1 MIKRTKKYL
10 IISSLIVLTSVY
22 SQVDPYVFNNFDTA
36 EHATDQGENAYWT
49 YYDES
54 ASAMN
59 FSSLAWYDQ
68 LDLGNTSPVMDWSY
82 SIVADLAWGEG
93 FTGLLKFYDQAIDLS
108 AHNYLSFKVYNLVQ
122 PQNETVSFRVCL
134 FDASEATSW
143 TSRDDVEVWYAFFEG
158 TECVVN
164 ASPEEGWVEYKIPL
178 QESGSSAGGTSYT
191 LGFTRTGWVGLNPG
205 NDTFDKDQIAG
216 LAFEVVNRV
225 DDSTITGEFLIEDI
239 QAVYSEDILGCMDV
253 NACNYNPEA
262 TVDDGSCY
270 ECSDVTFRVD
280 MALIDADPNQ
290 EIHPEGVYL
299 AGGNFGQD
307 GYLMEDADGDNVWE
321 YTLNLKVGE
330 TFMYKFRNQPS
341 FGTWDGFEPDAGLA
355 SGGCAMGQYNDR
367 FIIVPDTDTILD
379 AVCYGSCVSCEQAS
393 FVNVTFSV
401 NMQDEDT
408 SPEGVWLAGGNF
420 GLNPGFLMDDSDGD
434 DIWTLTKP
442 VTPETIITYK
452 FVNGPI
458 DANWGGAWEEVPE
471 DCSVGEFNDRQFQ
484 VGSVDVEVPTVCFG
498 GCMDCLGEY
507 TVDITFNVDMTN
519 VDGFDGSEQPYIF
532 GSYNNWDNFSTQT
545 MLSDED
551 GDNIYTG
558 TILNFISTDSVTVLF
573 GYGQTIES
581 VPADCGILDS
591 ELGLNVRELPIMDSE
606 GDSVLVL
613 DAIAF
618 GNCPLD
624 NSPRVYFQVDVSSM
638 IDQWPADFSL
648 CAVGSFAGWNGCGLQ
663 LTDDDGDNIFT
674 GLLTDLENGIAYEYK
689 FLVNEGWNDP
699 NTESGAPLGSECDF
713 DPSDEFNNYGFIAS
727 EGLTPL
733 DLGVHPWNECPQ
745 LLSND
750 DSGYLVPDNFTYMA
764 YPNPFNPTIN
774 IDYALPS
781 QELVNLSIINLL
793 GQKVR
798 TLANDIQEPGN
809 YSFKWDGKDINGI
822 DLQSGIYFAV
832 ISRNSGQN
840 IVKITYLK

>member
-1 MIKRTKKYL
+1 MINWIKKYL
-10 IISSLIVLTSVY
+10 IISSLMASTSVFA
-22 SQVDPYVFNNFDTA
+22 QVDPYIFNNFDTA
-36 EHATDQGENAYWT
+36 EHATDQGESAYWT

-54 ASAMN
+54 TSAMN

-82 SIVADLAWGEG
+82 SIVADLSWGEG
-93 FTGLLKFYDQAIDLS
+93 FTGIMKFYDQAVDLS
-108 AHNYLSFKVYNLVQ
+108 THNYLSFKVYNLAQ

-134 FDASEATSW
+134 FDASDATSW
-143 TSRDDVEVWYAFFEG
+143 TSRDDIEVWYAFFEG

-178 QESGSSAGGTSYT
+178 EGSGSSNGGTSYT
-191 LGFTRTGWVGLNPG
+191 LGFTRTGWVGIPG
-205 NDTFDKDQIAG
+205 NNAFDKDQIAG

-225 DDSTITGEFLIEDI
+225 DDSTINGEFLIEDI
-239 QAVYSEDILGCMDV
+239 QAVYSEDILGCTDI

-270 ECSDVTFRVD
+270 ECSDITFRVD
-280 MALIDADPNQ
+280 MALIDADPSQ

-321 YTLNLKVGE
+321 YTLPLKVGD
-330 TFMYKFRNQPS
+330 TFLYKFRNTPS
-341 FGTWDGFEPDAGLA
+341 YGTWDGFEPDAGLA

-367 FIIVPDTDTILD
+367 FIVVPDSDSILD
-379 AVCYGSCVSCEQAS
+379 AVCYGSCISCDDAS

-401 NMQDEDT
+401 NMQEEDT
-408 SPEGVWLAGGNF
+408 NPEGVWLAGGNF
-420 GLNPGFLMDDSDGD
+420 GGNPGFLMEDADGD

-442 VTPETIITYK
+442 VTPESNITYK

-458 DANWGGAWEEVPE
+458 DANWSGGWEEVPE

-498 GCMDCLGEY
+498 GCMDCLGVY
-507 TVDITFNVDMTN
+507 TVDIKFNVDMTN

-558 TILNFISTDSVTVLF
+558 TILDFISTDSVTVLF

-591 ELGLNVRELPIMDSE
+591 DLGVNVRELPIMDSE

-624 NSPRVYFQVDVSSM
+624 NSPRVYFQIDVSSM

-674 GLLTDLENGIAYEYK
+674 GLLTDLEDGIAYEYK

-750 DSGYLVPDNFTYMA
+750 DFGYLVPDNFTYMA

>member
-1 MIKRTKKYL
+1 MINWIKKYL
-10 IISSLIVLTSVY
+10 IISSLMASTSVFA
-22 SQVDPYVFNNFDTA
+22 QVDPYIFNNFDTA
-36 EHATDQGENAYWT
+36 EHATDQGESAYWT

-54 ASAMN
+54 TSAMN

-82 SIVADLAWGEG
+82 SIVADLSWGEG
-93 FTGLLKFYDQAIDLS
+93 FTGIMKFYDQAVDLS
-108 AHNYLSFKVYNLVQ
+108 THNYLSFKVYNLAQ

-143 TSRDDVEVWYAFFEG
+143 TSRDDIEVWYAFFEG

-178 QESGSSAGGTSYT
+178 EGSGSSNGGTSYT
-191 LGFTRTGWVGLNPG
+191 LGFTRTGWGGIPG
-205 NDTFDKDQIAG
+205 NNAFDKDQIAG

-225 DDSTITGEFLIEDI
+225 DDSTINGEFLIEDI
-239 QAVYSEDILGCMDV
+239 QAVYSEDILGCTDV

-270 ECSDVTFRVD
+270 ECSDITFRVD
-280 MALIDADPNQ
+280 MALIDSDPSQ

-321 YTLNLKVGE
+321 YTLPLKVGD
-330 TFMYKFRNQPS
+330 TFLYKFRNTPS
-341 FGTWDGFEPDAGLA
+341 YGTWDGFEPDAGLA

-367 FIIVPDTDTILD
+367 FIVVPDSDSILD
-379 AVCYGSCVSCEQAS
+379 AVCYGSCISCDDAS

-401 NMQDEDT
+401 NMQEEDT
-408 SPEGVWLAGGNF
+408 NPEGVWLAGGNF
-420 GLNPGFLMDDSDGD
+420 GGNPGFLMEDADGD

-442 VTPETIITYK
+442 VTPESNITYK

-458 DANWGGAWEEVPE
+458 DASWGGAWEEVPS
-471 DCSVGEFNDRQFQ
+471 DCAVGEFNDRQFQ
-484 VGSVDVEVPTVCFG
+484 VGSVDVEVPTVCFS

-558 TILNFISTDSVTVLF
+558 TILDFISTDSVTVLF

-674 GLLTDLENGIAYEYK
+674 GLLTDLEDGIAYEYK

-750 DSGYLVPDNFTYMA
+750 DFGYLVPDNFTYMA

>member
-1 MIKRTKKYL
+1 MINWIKKYL
-10 IISSLIVLTSVY
+10 IISSLMASTSVFA
-22 SQVDPYVFNNFDTA
+22 QVDPYIFNNFDTA
-36 EHATDQGENAYWT
+36 EHATDQGESAYWT

-54 ASAMN
+54 TSAMN

-82 SIVADLAWGEG
+82 SIVADLSWGEG
-93 FTGLLKFYDQAIDLS
+93 FTGIMKFYDQAVDLS
-108 AHNYLSFKVYNLVQ
+108 THNYLSFKVYNLAQ

-134 FDASEATSW
+134 FDASDATSW
-143 TSRDDVEVWYAFFEG
+143 TSRDDIEVWYAFFEG

-178 QESGSSAGGTSYT
+178 EGSGSSNGGTSYT
-191 LGFTRTGWVGLNPG
+191 LGFTRTGWVGIPG
-205 NDTFDKDQIAG
+205 NNAFDKDQIAG

-225 DDSTITGEFLIEDI
+225 DDSTINGEFLIEDI
-239 QAVYSEDILGCMDV
+239 QAVYSEDILGCTDI

-270 ECSDVTFRVD
+270 ECSDITFRVD
-280 MALIDADPNQ
+280 MALIDADPSQ

-321 YTLNLKVGE
+321 YTLPLKVGD
-330 TFMYKFRNQPS
+330 TFLYKFRNTPS
-341 FGTWDGFEPDAGLA
+341 YGTWDGFEPDAGLA

-367 FIIVPDTDTILD
+367 FIVVPDSDSILD
-379 AVCYGSCVSCEQAS
+379 AVCYGSCISCDDAS

-401 NMQDEDT
+401 NMQEEDT
-408 SPEGVWLAGGNF
+408 NPEGVWLAGGNF
-420 GLNPGFLMDDSDGD
+420 GGNPGFLMEDADGD

-442 VTPETIITYK
+442 VTPESNITYK

-458 DANWGGAWEEVPE
+458 DANWSGGWEEVPE

-498 GCMDCLGEY
+498 GCMDCLGVY

-558 TILNFISTDSVTVLF
+558 TILDFISTDSVTVLF

-591 ELGLNVRELPIMDSE
+591 DLGVNVRELPIMDSE

-624 NSPRVYFQVDVSSM
+624 NSPRVYFQIDVSSM

-674 GLLTDLENGIAYEYK
+674 GLLTDLEDGIAYEYK

-750 DSGYLVPDNFTYMA
+750 DFGYLVPDNFTYMA

>member
-1 MIKRTKKYL
+1 MISFIKRYL
-10 IISSLIVLTSVY
+10 IISSLMVSTSVY

-82 SIVADLAWGEG
+82 SIVADLSWGEG
-93 FTGLLKFYDQAIDLS
+93 FTGIMKFYDQAVDLS
-108 AHNYLSFKVYNLVQ
+108 THNYLSFKVYNLAQ

-143 TSRDDVEVWYAFFEG
+143 TSRDDIEVWYAFFEG

-178 QESGSSAGGTSYT
+178 EGSGSSSGGTSYT
-191 LGFTRTGWVGLNPG
+191 LGFTKTGWVGIPG
-205 NDTFDKDQIAG
+205 NNAFDKDQIAG

-225 DDSTITGEFLIEDI
+225 DDSTINGEFLIEDI
-239 QAVYSEDILGCMDV
+239 QAVYSEDILGCTDV

-270 ECSDVTFRVD
+270 ECSDITFRVD
-280 MALIDADPNQ
+280 MALIDADPSQ

-321 YTLNLKVGE
+321 YTLPLKIGD
-330 TFMYKFRNQPS
+330 TFLYKFRNTPS
-341 FGTWDGFEPDAGLA
+341 YGTWDGFEPDAGLA

-367 FIIVPDTDTILD
+367 FIVVPDSDSILD
-379 AVCYGSCVSCEQAS
+379 AVCYGSCISCDDAS

-401 NMQDEDT
+401 NMQEEDT
-408 SPEGVWLAGGNF
+408 NPEGVWLAGGNF
-420 GLNPGFLMDDSDGD
+420 GGNPGFLMEDADGD

-442 VTPETIITYK
+442 VTPESNITYK

-458 DANWGGAWEEVPE
+458 DANWSGGWEEVPE

-558 TILNFISTDSVTVLF
+558 TILDFISTDSVTVLF

-591 ELGLNVRELPIMDSE
+591 DLGLNVRELPIMDSE

-674 GLLTDLENGIAYEYK
+674 GLLTDLEDGIAYEYK

-750 DSGYLVPDNFTYMA
+750 DFGYLVPDNFTYMA